1 MAELTADQQ
10 AQANQLHGA
19 VAWVYPELSDTAFWD
34 NYFNPQPPLPA
45 DAQSSGISIGPADS
59 SYYTRPLRNGTNY
72 DTVTSAYQG
81 IGRSDF
87 GDAPNQIDQEGFDYW
102 LGQLDSG
109 ALSPNDFQSAFNNSV
124 NTVLSQNPNS
134 DVSKYVSSYMA
145 GANQPGYG
153 TGPYQSSLIQSL
165 RGASPAAPEAPGVM
179 LRANK
184 ENAAPIDFGAFGS
197 GTLNSPGMVQT
208 DGASVTPG
216 TKTAQT
222 PLTNRPPKIE
232 TTVQDYL
239 PYVVENVNDYLGS
252 QTNEDLVKSAYE
264 SIGRT
269 DIGTAPNQIDQG
281 GYDYWTGQ
289 LESGALSPAEF
300 QQAFSNSVNTVLDEN
315 PDAAVSQYVNDY
327 LDSQSN
333 DALVRAAYGDIGRA
347 GIGSTS
353 STIDQE
359 GYDYWTGQL
368 ESGALTPEQF
378 QQAFHDSVVEVLG
391 YYPGQETKTATKTVQ
406 STTPTTGLVPGEMP

>member
-1 MAELTADQQ
+1 M
-10 AQANQLHGA
+10 
-19 VAWVYPELSDTAFWD
+19 PS
-34 NYFNPQPPLPA
+34 
-45 DAQSSGISIGPADS
+45 
-59 SYYTRPLRNGTNY
+59 NY
-72 DTVTSAYQG
+72 DLVNSAFGG
-81 IGRSDF
+81 IGRQGF
-87 GDAPNQIDQEGFDYW
+87 GLNPDQIDQDGFAYW
-102 LGQLDSG
+102 LDQLNSG
-109 ALSPNDFQSAFNNSV
+109 ALSPSNFGSEFTNSV
-124 NTVLSQNPNS
+124 NQSLTQNPYTAQS
-134 DVSKYVSSYMA
+134 QYVKSFLSNENETNPTYK
-145 GANQPGYG
+145 
-153 TGPYQSSLIQSL
+153 SELIRSL
-165 RGASPAAPEAPGVM
+165 RESSPNAPFAPGVM
-179 LRANK
+179 LRQNK
-184 ENAAPIDFGAFGS
+184 SNFAAPDFSSFGS
-197 GTLNSPGMVQT
+197 GQLNNPGAATSGPVV
-208 DGASVTPG
+208 ASG
-216 TKTAQT
+216 TTTKPATTTQT
-222 PLTNRPPKIE
+222 PLINNPPKIE
-232 TTVQDYL
+232 TTVEDYL

-252 QTNEDLVKSAYE
+252 QTNEDLVKAAYE